1 LENIFVLQFFFV
13 YLRCVK
19 KSKMNKNEIINLVK
33 GTPNSNKSIPLAD
46 FLKLKEIAKINLEI
60 DRNTND
66 YYYKVSVDDLVDKEF
81 DVKLLTD
88 YGWEVTLGEDFIILY
103 I

>member
-1 LENIFVLQFFFV
+1 
-13 YLRCVK
+13 
-19 KSKMNKNEIINLVK
+19 MNKSEIINLVK
-33 GTPNSNKSIPLAD
+33 GTANSNNSIPLAD
-46 FLKLKEIAKINLEI
+46 FLKLKEIAKVNLEI

-88 YGWEVTLGEDFIILY
+88 YGWDVTLGEDFIILY

>member
-1 LENIFVLQFFFV
+1 
-13 YLRCVK
+13 
-19 KSKMNKNEIINLVK
+19 MNKNEIINLVK
-33 GTPNSNKSIPLAD
+33 GTANSNKSIPLAD

-88 YGWEVTLGEDFIILY
+88 YGWKVTLGEDFIILY